1 VDFGVLGSLSVT
13 ERARVIALGGPIQR
27 RLLAALIA
35 HAPQPVSTET
45 LVVDVWGEAAPAT
58 AVRTLHSHVAR
69 LRDALGRDSSHAIQ
83 TIDSRYLLPLSR
95 EDVDAWVF
103 EDLVLKARS
112 DGVGPREAS
121 IELRRALDLWRGP
134 AYGEFAGAPF
144 ADAESRR
151 LESLREQALESAIYA
166 DLEAGRGA
174 ELVPE
179 LESLVI
185 EHPFRERM
193 WSALVVAL
201 YRAGR
206 QADALDAYQRARSL
220 LGDEL
225 GVDPGPELRAVE
237 AKVLAQDPSLLA
249 ATPTRVP
256 TCPWKGLSTYEPG
269 DADFFVGRDAVVSE
283 VIARLVDY
291 SVVIVT
297 GPSGSGKSSLVR
309 AGVIP
314 ALREGA
320 IIGSG
325 DWRVSLLSPG
335 TRPLDA
341 VRTALSEASNLLVI
355 DPGDDLLTVSSSD
368 EVVPIAEALRDGI
381 ARGLRIMLTLRG
393 DLYGRLTE
401 LNTLAPRAGAGTV
414 LVGPP
419 SDEELRQ
426 VVELPARRVG
436 LDVDQALVHAVIS
449 DVGGRPAALPL
460 LSTALVR
467 TWERREGS
475 RLTLAGYL
483 AAGGTSSALE
493 RLAEEAYA
501 AMDDE
506 ERVAARRILLRLVV
520 SDDGLWRRRRVSIVE
535 AVPDGD
541 AASRRALFSLSD
553 NRLVS
558 LDGEVQLS
566 HEALTSAWPRFAS
579 WLSEREQSAGVFD
592 HLTRS
597 ARAWQAGGRDDGDLY
612 RGARLQAALDLEAS
626 QPDELGPTEHE
637 FIASSRSA
645 AEQEITR
652 LRRGRRLLVVV
663 AAGLVIL
670 LALAS
675 VAGVLA
681 VRSRN
686 DAAAAAVRADAQR
699 VGLQAL
705 TRTDV
710 AQKLLLAVA
719 AVRLDD
725 GAGTQ
730 SSLLTALQDAGG
742 AATTVALAAPATAV
756 SVSSDG
762 WIGVA
767 ESNGHV
773 EDFSPTVGLRGDQ
786 EPATQWTQGTPTG
799 TVAWLDGHDSM
810 LVGATDPSRVFSLSP
825 SNGGV
830 STFGTAWNPY
840 VFGVTGD
847 HAWGVGTSTS
857 PDAHGG
863 VTLLARDARDAGNA
877 AKSVSVQLSAVPI
890 ALVPGPEASVTAIER
905 GVIERVDVALATV
918 TSSRPLV
925 SAGVVVASIDGRHV
939 AVAGADGTVTL
950 VDLQTGTSREP
961 IPRLDAPL
969 ALMALSSD
977 GEFLAGTAARD
988 STIHVWST
996 ASGVERATFRS
1007 TLGDVGAMGWS
1018 PDGQHLITTPTAVAA
1033 LQDWD
1038 LSRTASPTHPR
1049 VAQGPPGSGHA
1060 TATAVSPETA
1070 TLAVGTDQG
1079 RPWFLHLD
1087 TGRVST
1093 SKGPAVATSKGPA
1106 VTTSKT
1112 PAVTAIVSVAFAEHG
1127 SLAITADAHGVLA
1140 LWDPATGELLANLT
1154 QATRVDTAT
1163 DVSRAPVSSDGRQA
1177 ASFVDGFGLQLVDL
1191 DRRALSRPVY
1201 PDLGLASLYR
1211 VLGWSADGQ
1220 NVIVGAQ
1227 GVSDSPAVWALVDPR
1242 TGRVLWRTDA
1252 PEQVAAADVVN
1263 AEDGRTIVVPG
1274 ASGKL
1279 YFLDAATGAPL
1290 VRNAANT
1297 GRTPAVNDRQTPAS
1311 VSVSPGGQQ
1320 LSVVSAAHPVEIWDV
1335 AAGEQSGTIA
1345 VPGSTIAA
1353 HFMSDHQLVT
1363 ATVGGAVSVIDLS
1376 VSDWVDLACR
1386 GAGRELSRQE
1396 WSQFLP
1402 THPYEKVCAGKTG
1415 AKP

>member
-1 VDFGVLGSLSVT
+1 MDFGVLGSLSVT
-13 ERARVIALGGPIQR
+13 ERARVVALGGPLQR

-35 HAPQPVSTET
+35 HAPQPVSSET
-45 LVVDVWGEAAPAT
+45 LVDDVWGEAAPAT
-58 AVRTLHSHVAR
+58 AVRTLHSHIAR
-69 LRDALGRDSSHAIQ
+69 LRDALGRDSAHAIQ
-83 TIDSRYLLPLSR
+83 TIDGCYLLPLTRS
-95 EDVDAWVF
+95 DVDAWVF
-103 EDLVLKARS
+103 EDLVLAATS
-112 DGVGPREAS
+112 DALDPLEAS
-121 IELRRALDLWRGP
+121 VELHRALDLWRGP

-144 ADAESRR
+144 ADAECRR
-151 LESLREQALESAIYA
+151 LESLREQALESAVYA
-166 DLEAGRGA
+166 DLAAGKGS

-179 LESLVI
+179 LESLVV

-206 QADALDAYQRARSL
+206 QADALDAYQRARSV

-237 AKVLAQDPSLLA
+237 AKVLAQDPSLMA
-249 ATPTRVP
+249 AASTRTP
-256 TCPWKGLSTYEPG
+256 TCPWKGLSPYEPG

-283 VIARLVDY
+283 IIARLVDY

-314 ALREGA
+314 ALQEGA

-325 DWRVSLLSPG
+325 EWRVTLLSPG

-341 VRTALSEASNLLVI
+341 VRAALSEAPSLLVI

-368 EVVPIAEALRDGI
+368 EVGPIAEALRDGI

-401 LNTLAPRAGAGTV
+401 LNALAPRAGAGTV

-419 SDEELRQ
+419 SDEELHQ

-436 LDVDQALVHAVIS
+436 LDVDQALIDAVIS

-467 TWERREGS
+467 TWERREGR
-475 RLTLAGYL
+475 RLTLSGYL

-506 ERVAARRILLRLVV
+506 ECVAARRILLRLVV
-520 SDDGLWRRRRVSIVE
+520 SDDGLWRRRRVSIAE
-535 AVPDGD
+535 AAPDGD
-541 AASRRALFSLSD
+541 EASQRALFSLSD

-558 LDGEVQLS
+558 LDVGEVQLS

-579 WLSEREQSAGVFD
+579 WLSEREQSAGVFE
-592 HLTRS
+592 HLTTS

-612 RGARLQAALDLEAS
+612 RGSRLQAALDLEAS
-626 QPDELGPTEHE
+626 QPDELGAAEHE
-637 FIASSRSA
+637 FIARSRSA
-645 AEQEITR
+645 GEQEVTR
-652 LRRGRRLLVVV
+652 LRRGRRRLAVV
-663 AAGLVIL
+663 AAGLVVL

-675 VAGVLA
+675 GAGAFA

-686 DAAAAAVRADAQR
+686 DAAAAARQADAQR

-725 GAGTQ
+725 SAGTQ

-742 AATTVALAAPATAV
+742 AATTVPLTAPATAV
-756 SVSSDG
+756 SVSSQG
-762 WIGVA
+762 RIGVA

-773 EDFSPTVGLRGDQ
+773 ESFSPTLGSPDDQ
-786 EPATQWTQGTPTG
+786 EPAAQWTKGTYTG
-799 TVAWLDGHDSM
+799 TVAWLDGQDTM
-810 LVGATDPSRVFSLSP
+810 LVGATDPSRVFALSP

-830 STFGTAWNPY
+830 STFGAAWNPY

-857 PDAHGG
+857 TDAHGG
-863 VTLLARDARDAGNA
+863 VTLLASDARDAGTA
-877 AKSVSVQLSAVPI
+877 ARSVRMRLSAPPV
-890 ALVPGPEASVTAIER
+890 ALVPAPGAGVTAIER
-905 GVIERVDVALATV
+905 GLVERVDVARARV
-918 TSSRPLV
+918 TSRTPLP

-939 AVAGADGTVTL
+939 AIAGADGTITI
-950 VDLQTGTSREP
+950 VDLRTGTSREP

-969 ALMALSSD
+969 ARMALSSD
-977 GEFLAGTAARD
+977 GSLLAGTAARD

-996 ASGVERATFRS
+996 ANGVERATFRS
-1007 TLGDVGAMGWS
+1007 TLGDVGTMGWS
-1018 PDGQHLITTPTAVAA
+1018 PDGQHLFTTPTAVAD

-1038 LSRTASPTHPR
+1038 LLRTASPTHPM
-1049 VAQGPPGSGHA
+1049 VAAGPPGFGTA
-1060 TATAVSPETA
+1060 TATAVSPETS

-1087 TGRVST
+1087 SRGRSW
-1093 SKGPAVATSKGPA
+1093 SAGPP
-1106 VTTSKT
+1106 VTTS
-1112 PAVTAIVSVAFAEHG
+1112 IVSVAFAEHG
-1127 SLAITADAHGVLA
+1127 TLALTADAHGVLA
-1140 LWDPATGELLANLT
+1140 LWDPANGQLVKILT
-1154 QATRVDTAT
+1154 RATRVDTAT
-1163 DVSRAPVSSDGRQA
+1163 DVSRAPVSPDGRWA
-1177 ASFVDGFGLQLVDL
+1177 ASFVDGFGLELVDL
-1191 DRRALSRPVY
+1191 DSRTVSRRVY
-1201 PDLGLASLYR
+1201 PDLGQASSFE
-1211 VLGWSADGQ
+1211 VLGWSADVRH
-1220 NVIVGAQ
+1220 VIVGGQ
-1227 GVSDSPAVWALVDPR
+1227 GVSNSPAVWASVDPR
-1242 TGRVLWRTDA
+1242 TGRVLWRADA
-1252 PEQVAAADVVN
+1252 REQAAAADAVN
-1263 AEDGRTIVVPG
+1263 ADDGRTIVIPG

-1279 YFLDAATGAPL
+1279 YFLDAATGDPI

-1297 GRTPAVNDRQTPAS
+1297 GRAPAVNDRQTPAS
-1311 VSVSPGGQQ
+1311 VSVSPSGQH
-1320 LSVVSAAHPVEIWDV
+1320 LSVVSAAHPVEIWEV
-1335 AAGEQSGTIA
+1335 AAGEQSATIA

-1353 HFMSDHQLVT
+1353 HFMSDHALVT
-1363 ATVGGAVSVIDLS
+1363 TTVGGAVSVIDLS

-1386 GAGRELSRQE
+1386 GAGRELTPEE
-1396 WSQFLP
+1396 WGQFLP
-1402 THPYEKVCAGKTG
+1402 TYPYRKVCAGAG
-1415 AKP
+1415 ARP